1 MERTGRSMYTRLR
14 KLTTGAKALAT
25 GVIAFGALAMIW
37 FVVNGARKKREPP
50 SRRHCRRR

>member
-1 MERTGRSMYTRLR
+1 MYTRLR